1 MMVELPES
9 AAHGATDPNRVYYVG
24 AGYNPCLLPGL
35 LFF

>member
-9 AAHGATDPNRVYYVG
+9 AAHGATDPNRVYNVG
-24 AGYNPCLLPGL
+24 AGYNPAMLPGL